1 VGAQEKT
8 LAHRSGQGLSPDGW
22 IYGGLGGTP
31 PGAKSNAA
39 GDPVVPSKK
48 ATGGKRSP
56 GLQEKPRRSG
66 AKGVSC
72 KSGMRRVAVN
82 IAKLPELLRE

>member
-1 VGAQEKT
+1 MTEVRA
-8 LAHRSGQGLSPDGW
+8 S
-22 IYGGLGGTP
+22 
-31 PGAKSNAA
+31 KSNAA

-72 KSGMRRVAVN
+72 KSGIRRVHTSPRSIGSRCGCAVYP
-82 IAKLPELLRE
+82 AVLPENHIRA